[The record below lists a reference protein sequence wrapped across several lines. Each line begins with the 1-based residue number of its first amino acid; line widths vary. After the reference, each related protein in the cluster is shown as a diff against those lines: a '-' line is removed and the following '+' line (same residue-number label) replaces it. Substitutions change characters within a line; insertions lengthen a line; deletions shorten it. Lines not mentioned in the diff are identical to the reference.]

1 LLTTMPEQDPSG
13 APEPLGP
20 TSEPRNLPVP
30 MPSRGMAQH
39 ERREGWLAWTLR
51 LIFGWKA
58 GSIRA
63 NLSDVLKAGAGETG
77 FSPKE
82 SVMLQNI
89 LGLRERRVVDV
100 MVPRADIIAVKQ
112 EITLGELMK
121 VFASAGHSRLV
132 VYDDMLDD
140 AVGMVHIRDLVAF
153 MTAHAEVRPSVKSR
167 RKKLPA
173 GLDLK
178 AVDLSM
184 PLFTAKLIREMLF
197 VPPSMPA
204 MDLLARM
211 QTSHI
216 HLALVV
222 DEYGGADGVVSIE
235 DIVEEIVGE
244 IEDEHDDDVRP
255 NVVRQPDGSF
265 LADARAQLDDVT
277 ATVGPEFNVGE
288 IANEVD
294 TLAGYIAT
302 RIGRVPVRG
311 ELVPGPGPFEI
322 EVLDADPR
330 RVKKLKIYLSADRRN
345 GHRSDAPRRSADA
358 ATTLVQPA
366 PTPPADAPVPRDA
379 SVQPPP
385 DAASSKTPRQP

>member
-1 LLTTMPEQDPSG
+1 MTPMPEQDPSTS
-13 APEPLGP
+13 PEPPGP
-20 TSEPRNLPVP
+20 AHETRNLPVP
-30 MPSRGMAQH
+30 IPQSSLVPHQ
-39 ERREGWLAWTLR
+39 RREGWLVWALR
-51 LIFGWKA
+51 VILGWKA

-63 NLSDVLKAGAGETG
+63 NLTDVLRAGADETG

-89 LGLRERRVVDV
+89 LGLRERRVADV

-112 EITLGELMK
+112 EIALGELMK

-132 VYDDMLDD
+132 VYDEMLDD

-153 MTAHAEVRPSVKSR
+153 MTARAEVRPSAKPR
-167 RKKLPA
+167 RKKLPAA

-184 PLFTAKLIREMLF
+184 PLSAAKLIRELLF

-211 QTSHI
+211 QTSRI

-244 IEDEHDDDVRP
+244 IEDEHDDDIRP
-255 NVVRQPDGSF
+255 NVVRQADGSF
-265 LADARAQLDDVT
+265 LADARAKLDDVT
-277 ATVGPEFNVGE
+277 ATVGADFDVGE

-330 RVKKLKIYLSADRRN
+330 RVKKLRIYRSADRRN
-345 GHRSDAPRRSADA
+345 GHASETPRRSADG
-358 ATTLVQPA
+358 PS
-366 PTPPADAPVPRDA
+366 PPAHADLPITRDA
-379 SVQPPP
+379 SVKLSP
-385 DAASSKTPRQP
+385 DPTSSKLPRQP

>member
-1 LLTTMPEQDPSG
+1 MPEQDQSG
-13 APEPLGP
+13 SPELPGP
-20 TSEPRNLPVP
+20 GNEGRNLPVP
-30 MPSRGMAQH
+30 ISQSGMVPH
-39 ERREGWLAWTLR
+39 ERRETWLVWALRVFLGWR
-51 LIFGWKA
+51 A

-89 LGLRERRVVDV
+89 LGLRERRVMDV

-112 EITLGELMK
+112 EIALGELMK

-132 VYDDMLDD
+132 VYDEMLDD
-140 AVGMVHIRDLVAF
+140 AVGMVHIRDLMTF
-153 MTAHAEVRPSVKSR
+153 MTARAEVRPTVKPR
-167 RKKLPA
+167 RKKLPAA

-184 PLFTAKLIREMLF
+184 PLSAAKLIREMLF

-211 QTSHI
+211 QTSRI

-244 IEDEHDDDVRP
+244 IEDEHDEDERP

-265 LADARAQLDDVT
+265 LADARAQLEDVT
-277 ATVGPEFNVGE
+277 ATVGANFDVGE

-330 RVKKLKIYLSADRRN
+330 RVKKLRIYLSADRRN
-345 GHRSDAPRRSADA
+345 SRRNESPRRPADGAAATAPSPSPQPDPPAARDA
-358 ATTLVQPA
+358 AAKPSPDPGRTK
-366 PTPPADAPVPRDA
+366 TPP
-379 SVQPPP
+379 QP
-385 DAASSKTPRQP
+385 

>member
-1 LLTTMPEQDPSG
+1 LLTTMADQDPSA
-13 APEPLGP
+13 APEPPGP
-20 TSEPRNLPVP
+20 TGETRNLPVP
-30 MPSRGMAQH
+30 VPARDLVGH
-39 ERREGWLAWTLR
+39 ERREGWLEWALR
-51 LIFGWKA
+51 VAFGWKA
-58 GSIRA
+58 GSVRA

-100 MVPRADIIAVKQ
+100 MIPRADIIAVKQ
-112 EITLGELMK
+112 EIPLGELMK

-140 AVGMVHIRDLVAF
+140 AIGMVHIRDLVAF
-153 MTAHAEVRPSVKSR
+153 MTARAEVRPSATTR

-178 AVDLSM
+178 AVDLTM
-184 PLFTAKLIREMLF
+184 PLFAAKLIREMLF

-211 QTSHI
+211 QTSRI

-244 IEDEHDDDVRP
+244 IEDEHDEDIRP
-255 NVVRQPDGSF
+255 NVVRQPDGSY

-277 ATVGPEFNVGE
+277 TTVGTDFDVGE

-330 RVKKLKIYLSADRRN
+330 RVKKLRIYRSADRRN
-345 GHRSDAPRRSADA
+345 GHRPEAPRRGADA
-358 ATTLVQPA
+358 
-366 PTPPADAPVPRDA
+366 TPPPVSPA
-379 SVQPPP
+379 SAELPIARETSVKPAGGPTSQ
-385 DAASSKTPRQP
+385 KTPPQP

>member
-1 LLTTMPEQDPSG
+1 MPDHDPSSP
-13 APEPLGP
+13 PEPPGP
-20 TSEPRNLPVP
+20 AGETRNLPVP
-30 MPSRGMAQH
+30 VPAREVVSREH
-39 ERREGWLAWTLR
+39 RESWLAWALR
-51 LIFGWKA
+51 VVFGWRS
-58 GSIRA
+58 GSIRV
-63 NLSDVLKAGAGETG
+63 NLTDVLKAGAGEAG

-82 SVMLQNI
+82 SAMLQSI
-89 LGLRERRVVDV
+89 LALRGRRVVDV
-100 MVPRADIIAVKQ
+100 MVPRADIVAVRQ
-112 EITLGELMK
+112 EIALGELLK

-140 AVGMVHIRDLVAF
+140 AVGMVHIRDLIAF
-153 MTAHAEVRPSVKSR
+153 MTQRAEVRPDAKPRR
-167 RKKLPA
+167 RKPPAA
-173 GLDLK
+173 GLDLT
-178 AVDLSM
+178 AIDLTM
-184 PLFTAKLIREMLF
+184 PLAAAKLIREMLF

-211 QTSHI
+211 QTSRI

-244 IEDEHDDDVRP
+244 IEDEHDEDVAP
-255 NVVRQPDGSF
+255 TVVRQGDGSF
-265 LADARAQLDDVT
+265 LADARAKLDDVT
-277 ATVGPEFNVGE
+277 ATVGADFDVGQ

-330 RVKKLKIYLSADRRN
+330 RVKKLKIYRSAERRE
-345 GHRSDAPRRSADA
+345 GRRSEPPWPAGDGAPA
-358 ATTLVQPA
+358 AGPQ
-366 PTPPADAPVPRDA
+366 PVPPSDVGGRHG
-379 SVQPPP
+379 
-385 DAASSKTPRQP
+385 AAKPWPEPSKTPRPS

>member
-1 LLTTMPEQDPSG
+1 MPEQDQSG
-13 APEPLGP
+13 SPELPG
-20 TSEPRNLPVP
+20 SANEGRNLPALVP
-30 MPSRGMAQH
+30 ASSLALR
-39 ERREGWLAWTLR
+39 ERREGWMAWALR
-51 LIFGWKA
+51 VVFGWKA

-112 EITLGELMK
+112 EIALGELMK

-132 VYDDMLDD
+132 VYDEMLDD

-153 MTAHAEVRPSVKSR
+153 MTARAEVRPSAQPRR
-167 RKKLPA
+167 RKPPAA

-184 PLFTAKLIREMLF
+184 PLSAAKLIREMLF

-211 QTSHI
+211 QASRI

-244 IEDEHDDDVRP
+244 IDDEHDEDERP
-255 NVVRQPDGSF
+255 NVVRQADGSF

-277 ATVGPEFNVGE
+277 ATVGADFNVGE

-345 GHRSDAPRRSADA
+345 GHRSETPRR
-358 ATTLVQPA
+358 
-366 PTPPADAPVPRDA
+366 PADAPAAPANPPSSQPEVPAARDA
-379 SVQPPP
+379 SVKPSAPTR
-385 DAASSKTPRQP
+385 SKTPPRT